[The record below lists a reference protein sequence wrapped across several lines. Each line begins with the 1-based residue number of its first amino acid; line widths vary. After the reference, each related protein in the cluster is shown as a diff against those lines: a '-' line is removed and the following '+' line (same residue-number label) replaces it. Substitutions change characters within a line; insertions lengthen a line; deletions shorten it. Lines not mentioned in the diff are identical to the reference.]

1 MSRAKF
7 GVLTNGIIYKFYTD
21 LAEPN
26 KMDEKPFLEVN
37 FLELKDTQAKELKK
51 FHRSYFDIEN
61 ILSFASELK
70 YIGEFETAIS
80 KY

>member
-1 MSRAKF
+1 
-7 GVLTNGIIYKFYTD
+7 
-21 LAEPN
+21 
-26 KMDEKPFLEVN
+26 MDEKPFLEVN